1 MKKELIKSNRFY
13 KLNVCFVGNREYID
27 TALEI
32 SIDIP
37 SITQESKKTHTAK
50 KILIYYKNKSIFF
63 LQIIKYFASCD
74 LKEI

>member
-1 MKKELIKSNRFY
+1 MKKELIKSNWFY

-32 SIDIP
+32 SIDIL
-37 SITQESKKTHTAK
+37 SITQESKKTHTA

-63 LQIIKYFASCD
+63 LQIIKYFASWD

>member
-1 MKKELIKSNRFY
+1 MKKELIKSNWFY

-37 SITQESKKTHTAK
+37 IITQESKKAHTANNTF
-50 KILIYYKNKSIFF
+50 IYYKNKSIFF
-63 LQIIKYFASCD
+63 LQIIKYCA
-74 LKEI
+74 L

>member
-32 SIDIP
+32 V
-37 SITQESKKTHTAK
+37 
-50 KILIYYKNKSIFF
+50 LIYRLLHKKAKRRTQQKKYLS
-63 LQIIKYFASCD
+63 IIKINQYFSYR
-74 LKEI
+74 LSSILRLVT

>member
-1 MKKELIKSNRFY
+1 MKKELIKSNWFY

-37 SITQESKKTHTAK
+37 NIMRGSKKTHTAK
-50 KILIYYKNKSIFF
+50 NTYL
-63 LQIIKYFASCD
+63 L
-74 LKEI
+74 

>member
-1 MKKELIKSNRFY
+1 MIKEFIKSNGFIKFR
-13 KLNVCFVGNREYID
+13 VCFIGNREYID

-50 KILIYYKNKSIFF
+50 NTYL
-63 LQIIKYFASCD
+63 L
-74 LKEI
+74 

>member
-1 MKKELIKSNRFY
+1 MKKELIKSNWFY

-37 SITQESKKTHTAK
+37 SIMQESKKTHTAK
-50 KILIYYKNKSIFF
+50 KYLS
-63 LQIIKYFASCD
+63 IIKINQYFSYR
-74 LKEI
+74 LSSILRLVT

>member
-1 MKKELIKSNRFY
+1 MKKELIKSNWVY

-50 KILIYYKNKSIFF
+50 NTYL
-63 LQIIKYFASCD
+63 L
-74 LKEI
+74 